1 MSSAPHM
8 RISLDK
14 LVFSG
19 YHGLYAEEKKLGN
32 TYIVDVLIDFTAKK
46 SIIDNLEQT
55 IDYVQ
60 VYALIK
66 KWMEIPTPLLE
77 TLVGNMADDILKE
90 QLLAE
95 KVIVKITKQHL
106 PIAEFEGTASVS
118 IEKSRV

>member
-1 MSSAPHM
+1 MSSAPQM

-14 LVFSG
+14 LVFFG

-32 TYIVDVLIDFTAKK
+32 TYIVDVVIDFTPKK
-46 SIIDNLEQT
+46 SIIDNLDQT
-55 IDYVQ
+55 IDYVH

-77 TLVGNMADDILKE
+77 TLVGLMADDILKE

-95 KVIVKITKQHL
+95 KVMVKITKQHL
-106 PIAEFEGTASVS
+106 PIAEFEGTASVL

>member
-55 IDYVQ
+55 IDYVK

-77 TLVGNMADDILKE
+77 TLVGNMADDILNTE
-90 QLLAE
+90 VLAE
-95 KVIVKITKQHL
+95 KVMVKITKQHL
-106 PIAEFEGTASVS
+106 PIAEFEGTASVT

>member
-14 LVFSG
+14 LVFFG

-32 TYIVDVLIDFTAKK
+32 TYIVDVVIDFTPKK
-46 SIIDNLEQT
+46 SIIDNLDQT
-55 IDYVQ
+55 IDYVH

-77 TLVGNMADDILKE
+77 TLVGLMADDILKE

-95 KVIVKITKQHL
+95 KVMVKITKQHL
-106 PIAEFEGTASVS
+106 PIAEFEGTASVL

>member
-32 TYIVDVLIDFTAKK
+32 TYIVDVLIDFTSKK

-77 TLVGNMADDILKE
+77 TLVCNMADDILKE

-95 KVIVKITKQHL
+95 KVLVKITKQHL